1 MPLDKELLREQLPRV
16 GDVLR
21 RVPSYL
27 IRENQQRPEPRRCR
41 VIEVNREHLWY
52 LVQYD
57 QDGLFECFY
66 VEEGE

>member
-1 MPLDKELLREQLPRV
+1 MPLDKELLREQLPRA
-16 GDVLR
+16 GDILH

-27 IRENQQRPEPRRCR
+27 IRENQQRPAPRRCR

-57 QDGLFECFY
+57 QDGLFECFH
-66 VEEGE
+66 VEEE